1 MIKKQAFLLVATLL
15 LLSWSLSAQN
25 SFYGGFKAGMNF
37 ATIDGP
43 LDLGNNDQELESY
56 SYTTGFHVGVN
67 FNVNLTDYFGL
78 RGEVIYGQKGA
89 EYDFSSQSSFMPF
102 YRIDEMGNIM
112 ASGTRNT
119 KISITNTYLDLPVS
133 AFIRFGRLELSGGL
147 SLGVLVSSR
156 AVGEVIFNGVSPQG
170 ENINNVVFIVDGSY
184 FDSDAFDVNNPG
196 NSEET
201 RIDGRRVVI
210 PESIGTYYDNP
221 NPDKSL
227 FNTLDASVQGGLSF
241 YLNQGLFISFKGY
254 YGLSDITRNEADYS
268 VLELNDDQSLIFK
281 SDDDRNITLQASV
294 GFHF

>member
-1 MIKKQAFLLVATLL
+1 MIQQRVFLLTAAMLL
-15 LLSWSLSAQN
+15 FSWSLSAQN

-43 LDLGNNDQELESY
+43 LDLGNNGEELESY

-67 FNVNLTDYFGL
+67 FNLNVTDYFGL

-89 EYDFSSQSSFMPF
+89 EYDFSGQSFMPF
-102 YRIDEMGNIM
+102 YRVDEMGNLM

-119 KISITNTYLDLPVS
+119 RISITNTYLDLPVS

-147 SLGVLVSSR
+147 SLGVLVASR
-156 AVGEVIFNGVSPQG
+156 AVGEIRFDGVSPQG
-170 ENINNVVFIVDGSY
+170 ENTNVVFIVDGSY
-184 FDSDAFDVNNPG
+184 FDTDAFDVNNPG
-196 NSEET
+196 TSEER
-201 RIDGRRVVI
+201 RIDGRRVVL
-210 PESIGTYYDNP
+210 PESIGNYYDNP
-221 NPDKSL
+221 NQDQSL

-254 YGLSDITRNEADYS
+254 YGLTDITRNEADYS
-268 VLELNDDQSLIFK
+268 VMELNNDQSLIFK

>member
-1 MIKKQAFLLVATLL
+1 MIKHRAFLLAAGLL
-15 LLSWSLSAQN
+15 LFSCGLTAQN

-67 FNVNLTDYFGL
+67 FNLNLTDYFGL

-89 EYDFSSQSSFMPF
+89 EYDFSGQSFMPF
-102 YRIDEMGNIM
+102 YRIDEMGSIM
-112 ASGTRNT
+112 ASGSRNT
-119 KISITNTYLDLPVS
+119 KLSITNTYIDLPVS

-156 AVGEVIFNGVSPQG
+156 AVGEIIFNGVSPQG
-170 ENINNVVFIVDGSY
+170 ENVNNVVFIVDGSY
-184 FDSDAFDVNNPG
+184 SDTDAFDVNNAG
-196 NSEET
+196 TAEEI
-201 RIDGRRVVI
+201 RIDGRRVLI
-210 PESIGTYYDNP
+210 PESIGAYYDNP
-221 NPDKSL
+221 SPEKSL

-241 YLNQGLFISFKGY
+241 YLNQGLFLSFKGY
-254 YGLSDITRNEADYS
+254 YGISDISRNEADYS
-268 VLELNDDQSLIFK
+268 VLELNNDQSLIFK
-281 SDDDRNITLQASV
+281 EDDDKNITLQASV

>member
-1 MIKKQAFLLVATLL
+1 MLTAALL
-15 LLSWSLSAQN
+15 LFSWSLSAQN

-43 LDLGNNDQELESY
+43 LELGNNGEDLESF

-67 FNVNLTDYFGL
+67 FNLNLTDYFGL
-78 RGEVIYGQKGA
+78 RGEVIYGQRGA
-89 EYDFSSQSSFMPF
+89 EYDFSGQSSFMPF
-102 YRIDEMGNIM
+102 YRADEMGNLM

-147 SLGVLVSSR
+147 SLGVLLASR
-156 AVGEVIFNGVSPQG
+156 AVGEIRFDGVSPQG
-170 ENINNVVFIVDGSY
+170 ENTNVVFIVDGSY
-184 FDSDAFDVNNPG
+184 FDTDAFDVNNPG
-196 NSEET
+196 TSEEI
-201 RIDGRRVVI
+201 RIDGRRVVL

-221 NPDKSL
+221 NPDQSL

-254 YGLSDITRNEADYS
+254 YGLMDITRNEADYS
-268 VLELNDDQSLIFK
+268 VLELDNDQSLIFK